1 MSPLT
6 NVFSL
11 RLSPRPPT
19 GDFGGYIL
27 GRLTVARPT
36 VNGDEFVPYCNL
48 PADIS
53 TQKKSVKKKTSA
65 MFPLKNNSNKENH
78 RRPRKTFCPNLQKKN
93 HRRPQKKKIIAPHR
107 ETLCPN
113 LLSENKR
120 DFLSGKTM
128 SVNNQSHYE
137 KKYFLN
143 NKSSS
148 CKFVFLVSRNKQ
160 IKSVCLCVECV
171 PPIKSVCSKLQS
183 RGEHIL
189 HLENT
194 FYLEV
199 EGGEHLKKRPT
210 V

>member
-1 MSPLT
+1 
-6 NVFSL
+6 
-11 RLSPRPPT
+11 
-19 GDFGGYIL
+19 
-27 GRLTVARPT
+27 
-36 VNGDEFVPYCNL
+36 
-48 PADIS
+48 
-53 TQKKSVKKKTSA
+53 

-78 RRPRKTFCPNLQKKN
+78 RRPRKTPCPNLQKKN

-183 RGEHIL
+183 RGKHIL

-210 V
+210 VWQKRPTNRMEHLKKRPINRPTNRMEHLKKRPINRPTEERDLLRKIETYCMTKETY